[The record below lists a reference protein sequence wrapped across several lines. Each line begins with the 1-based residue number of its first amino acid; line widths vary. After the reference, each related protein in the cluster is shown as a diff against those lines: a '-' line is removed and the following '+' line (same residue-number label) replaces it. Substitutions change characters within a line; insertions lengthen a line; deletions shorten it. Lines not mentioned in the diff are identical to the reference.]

1 MMNRRI
7 PAEWEPHESTLIAWP
22 HNKADWPGKF
32 TPITWVYAD
41 ITAKLSFSEKV
52 RIVVQD
58 QKQKDHVRKT
68 LSKVEYIEDNVVYH
82 VIQTDRSWMRD
93 SAPIWIKEGD
103 TSFPLLF
110 KFNAWVKYDNY
121 TLDVKLGQKLLSQ
134 MKVKGKKAESF
145 KRHVVLEGGAI
156 DYNGKGLLLTT
167 EECLLDPVQQVRNP
181 GWGKKEYEQMFA
193 EQLGIKKVIWLGKGI
208 AGDDTHGHVDD
219 LARFVNAN
227 SILLCSESDSSDENY
242 DLLQENMERL
252 KGEKNFKGESFEI
265 IPLPLPDPVV
275 FDGMRLPASYANFY
289 IGNEIVIVPT
299 FNDAKDYL
307 ALGILR
313 ECFPDRKVVG
323 IHSLDLVW
331 GLGTLHCLTHEIP
344 A

>member
-1 MMNRRI
+1 MKKRI
-7 PAEWEPHESTLIAWP
+7 PAEWEQHESTLIAWP

-41 ITAKLSFSEKV
+41 ITAKLSYSEKV

-58 QKQKDHVRKT
+58 QKQKEQVQKA
-68 LSKVEYIEDNVVYH
+68 LSKVEYDSDNVVFH
-82 VIQTDRSWMRD
+82 VIPTDRSWMRD
-93 SAPIWIKEGD
+93 SAPIWIKEGN
-103 TSFPLLF
+103 TPVPLLF
-110 KFNAWVKYDNY
+110 RFNAWAKYDNY
-121 TLDVKLGQKLLSQ
+121 KQDEKLGSKILSQ
-134 MKVKGKKAESF
+134 MKVKGRKAESL
-145 KRHVVLEGGAI
+145 KKHVVLEGGAI
-156 DYNGKGLLLTT
+156 DYNGSGLLLTT
-167 EECLLDPVQQVRNP
+167 EECLLDPLQQVRNP

-193 EQLGIKKVIWLGKGI
+193 EQLGIKKVIWLDKGI

-219 LARFVNAN
+219 LARFVNEN
-227 SILLCSESDSSDENY
+227 TILLCSESDSSDENY

-252 KGEKNFKGESFEI
+252 KGEKNLKGESFEI
-265 IPLPLPDPVV
+265 IPLPMPDPVV

-289 IGNEIVIVPT
+289 IGNQTVIVPT
-299 FNDAKDYL
+299 FNDAKDYI